1 MSWKEIIKGE
11 KLEYLP
17 TIENGVGYNLYYW
30 VMKYRNYAMHGE
42 KRETWEQRHHTDR
55 KWPSKEDVKKNK
67 EEFERYVKAMT
78 TGYKELEELMDKH
91 GVHEN
96 IDPWKGLR

>member
-1 MSWKEIIKGE
+1 
-11 KLEYLP
+11 
-17 TIENGVGYNLYYW
+17 
-30 VMKYRNYAMHGE
+30 
-42 KRETWEQRHHTDR
+42 WEQRHYMQK

-96 IDPWKGLR
+96 KSWGQY